1 MVENAAD
8 RERLINDNL
17 GLVHS
22 CANKFRGRG
31 LEYEDMFQA
40 GCIGLVKAADAF
52 DPSRGFAFST
62 YAVPV
67 ILGEIRRMFRDGGAI
82 KVGRALKKK
91 AQDAMKQK
99 EKLANLLGR
108 SPTVTELSQ
117 ALGMDIAETA
127 EVLAVA
133 QPPLSL
139 TMDEETGG
147 GQMDIPVPPPEDKL
161 FDSLSLTQ
169 VMARL
174 EPRDRELIRLRY
186 YCGLTQTVTAQKLGM
201 TQVQVSRREKNIL
214 TQLREKLL
222 C

>member
-8 RERLINDNL
+8 RERLINANL

-40 GCIGLVKAADAF
+40 GCVGLVKAADAF

-67 ILGEIRRMFRDGGAI
+67 ILGEIKRMFRDGGAV

-91 AQDAMKQK
+91 AQDAMREK
-99 EKLANLLGR
+99 ERLANLLGR
-108 SPTVTELSQ
+108 SPTVTELAR
-117 ALGMDIAETA
+117 ALGTELAETA
-127 EVLAVA
+127 ELLAVA

-139 TMDEETGG
+139 TADDESGG
-147 GQMDIPVPPPEDKL
+147 GQIDIPVAPPEERL
-161 FDSLSLTQ
+161 FDSMSLSQ
-169 VMARL
+169 VMEPPYPARQRAYPSAVL
-174 EPRDRELIRLRY
+174 LRAYPKRDRTKAGHDSGAGVKARKR
-186 YCGLTQTVTAQKLGM
+186 
-201 TQVQVSRREKNIL
+201 IL
-214 TQLREKLL
+214 TELRKKLI

>member
-8 RERLINDNL
+8 RERLINANL

-40 GCIGLVKAADAF
+40 GCVGLVKAADAF

-67 ILGEIRRMFRDGGAI
+67 ILGEIKRMFRDGGAV

-91 AQDAMKQK
+91 AQDAMREK
-99 EKLANLLGR
+99 ERLANLLGR
-108 SPTVTELSQ
+108 SPTVTELAR
-117 ALGMDIAETA
+117 ALGAELA
-127 EVLAVA
+127 EAAELLAVA

-139 TMDEETGG
+139 TADDESGG
-147 GQMDIPVPPPEDKL
+147 GQIDIPVAPPDERL
-161 FDSLSLTQ
+161 FDSMSLSQ
-169 VMARL
+169 VMERL
-174 EPRDRELIRLRY
+174 IPRDRELIRLRY
-186 YCGLTQTVTAQKLGM
+186 YCGLTQSVTAQRLGM
-201 TQVQVSRREKNIL
+201 TQVQVSRREKSIL
-214 TQLREKLL
+214 TELRKKLI

>member
-1 MVENAAD
+1 MVETAAS
-8 RERLINDNL
+8 RERLINENL
-17 GLVHS
+17 GLVHA

-31 LEYEDMFQA
+31 LEYDDMFQA
-40 GCIGLVKAADAF
+40 GCVGLVKAADAF

-67 ILGEIRRMFRDGGAI
+67 ILGEIKRMFRDGGAVKI
-82 KVGRALKKK
+82 GRALKKK
-91 AQDAMKQK
+91 AQDAMRQK

-117 ALGMDIAETA
+117 ALGMEIAETA

-139 TMDEETGG
+139 TVDEESGG
-147 GQMDIPVPPPEDKL
+147 GQLDIPVPPPEDKL
-161 FDSLSLTQ
+161 FDSLSLAQ
-169 VMARL
+169 VMEHL
-174 EPRDRELIRLRY
+174 EERDKELIHLRY
-186 YCGLTQTVTAQKLGM
+186 YCSLTQTVTAQKLGM
-201 TQVQVSRREKNIL
+201 TQVQVSRREKLIL
-214 TQLREKLL
+214 SRLRERLN

>member
-8 RERLINDNL
+8 RERLINANL

-40 GCIGLVKAADAF
+40 GCVGLVKAADAF

-67 ILGEIRRMFRDGGAI
+67 ILGEIKRMFRDGGAV

-91 AQDAMKQK
+91 AQDAMREK
-99 EKLANLLGR
+99 ERLANLLGR
-108 SPTVTELSQ
+108 SPTVTELAR
-117 ALGMDIAETA
+117 ALGTELAETA
-127 EVLAVA
+127 ELLAVA

-139 TMDEETGG
+139 TADDESGG
-147 GQMDIPVPPPEDKL
+147 GQIDIPVAPPEERL
-161 FDSLSLTQ
+161 FDSMSLSQ
-169 VMARL
+169 VMERL
-174 EPRDRELIRLRY
+174 IPRDRELIRLRY
-186 YCGLTQTVTAQKLGM
+186 YCGLTQSVTAQRLGM
-201 TQVQVSRREKNIL
+201 TQVQVSRREKRIL
-214 TQLREKLL
+214 TELRKKLI

>member
-8 RERLINDNL
+8 RERLINNNM
-17 GLVHS
+17 GLVHA

-40 GCIGLVKAADAF
+40 GCVGLVKAADAF

-67 ILGEIRRMFRDGGAI
+67 ILGEIRRMFRDGGAV

-91 AQDAMKQK
+91 AQDAMREK
-99 EKLANLLGR
+99 ERLANLLGR
-108 SPTVTELSQ
+108 SPTVTELSR
-117 ALGMDIAETA
+117 ALGLELAETA
-127 EVLAVA
+127 ELLAVA

-139 TMDEETGG
+139 TADEEAGG
-147 GQMDIPVPPPEDKL
+147 GQIDIPVASPEERL
-161 FDSLSLTQ
+161 FDSMSLMQ
-169 VMARL
+169 VMTHLA
-174 EPRDRELIRLRY
+174 ERDRELIRLRY
-186 YCGLTQTVTAQKLGM
+186 YCGLTQSVTAQRLGM
-201 TQVQVSRREKNIL
+201 TQVQVSRREKSIL
-214 TQLREKLL
+214 IELRKKLL